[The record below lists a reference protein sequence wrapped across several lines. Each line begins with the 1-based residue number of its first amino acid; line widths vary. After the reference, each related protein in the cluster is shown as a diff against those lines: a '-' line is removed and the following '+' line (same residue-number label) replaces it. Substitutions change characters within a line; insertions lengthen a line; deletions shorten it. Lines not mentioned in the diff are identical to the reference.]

1 MNKREKYCKNLF
13 EVDLNDFGDQK
24 NTIFEKI
31 LPLISRKIS
40 RDQKYLT
47 VKSFFLHLL
56 ISSHRVVGKASAF

>member
-40 RDQKYLT
+40 RDQKYLIL
-47 VKSFFLHLL
+47 KSFFLLL
-56 ISSHRVVGKASAF
+56 STSSHRLVGKASDF

>member
-40 RDQKYLT
+40 RDQKYLIL
-47 VKSFFLHLL
+47 KSFFLPPPT
-56 ISSHRVVGKASAF
+56 SPHRVVG